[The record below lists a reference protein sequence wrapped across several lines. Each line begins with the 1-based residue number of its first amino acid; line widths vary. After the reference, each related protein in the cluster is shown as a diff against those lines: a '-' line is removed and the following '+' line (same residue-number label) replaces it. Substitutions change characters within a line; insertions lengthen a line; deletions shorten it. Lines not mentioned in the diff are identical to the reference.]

1 MNSAS
6 TALMWVAILQTIGSI
21 VMYTQLKEVL
31 DHPEVGG
38 EAKLIMAIVGVLAVC
53 FWGLWWWS
61 RTNPFVAGI
70 VGLVLY
76 ATLHIAAAIVEPASL
91 FRGVIIKVIIIV
103 VLVKAVMAGA
113 EYRRHM
119 ATQEP

>member
-1 MNSAS
+1 M
-6 TALMWVAILQTIGSI
+6 AILQSIGAI
-21 VMYTQLKEVL
+21 VIYMQLQKVL
-31 DHPEVGG
+31 DDPEVGSQ
-38 EAKLIMAIVGVLAVC
+38 AKLMLAIVVVLAVC
-53 FWGLWWWS
+53 FWGLWGWS

-76 ATLHIAAAIVEPASL
+76 ATLHIAGAIVEPESL
-91 FRGVIIKVIIIV
+91 FRGIIIKVIIIV